1 MYLPAHFAQR
11 DPALLQ
17 GLMREHPLATL
28 VTLQGGDPM
37 ADALPLHFDAATQT
51 LRGHVARANPLWQA
65 ADGQRVLAVFHGPQA
80 YVTPNWY
87 PSKAATHKVVPTWNY
102 TLVQARGVLRA
113 VPDAPWLH
121 GLVSRLT
128 QMHEAAQPRPWA
140 VSDAPDDYVQTMLRA
155 IVGIEIAI
163 DSLVGKW
170 KVSQNRSEADR
181 LGVADGLQAGGGTAE
196 AQAMAALVRDPPR
209 GE

>member
-11 DPALLQ
+11 DPVQLQ

-28 VTLQGGDPM
+28 ITLQGDDPM
-37 ADALPLHFDAATQT
+37 ADALPLHFDASTQT

-102 TLVQARGVLRA
+102 ALVQARGVLRA

-121 GLVSRLT
+121 GLVSELT
-128 QMHEAAQPRPWA
+128 QMHEAAQPR
-140 VSDAPDDYVQTMLRA
+140 LRGFGQRVPGRA
-155 IVGIEIAI
+155 HVGE
-163 DSLVGKW
+163 
-170 KVSQNRSEADR
+170 
-181 LGVADGLQAGGGTAE
+181 LGVAANVGNHPRVQHRVEGRRGLEGTVAVPQPVAE
-196 AQAMAALVRDPPR
+196 VEHPAVVVGRKQ
-209 GE
+209 